1 MTAGRGGGPGVENE
15 QIGNYRIQNL
25 LQTGQSSQVF
35 EVVEVTSLRHFAM
48 KILLPEKAKEAD
60 HRRLLFYEAS
70 VGQKLA
76 HPNIIKILHINR
88 DPKLPYFVME
98 FFPSGSLRT
107 RLQLKQQDFIR
118 QHVEKIFK
126 QAATGLAYMNASH
139 YVHRDIKPANI
150 LVNGLGDVRIIDFA
164 IAYRPP
170 TGLAKLFTRKK
181 TAMGTRSYM
190 SPEQI
195 RGQILDGRADIYSFG
210 ATCYEV
216 LTGRPPF
223 RGMSNQDLLAK
234 HIKEKPATP
243 RQYNP
248 DITEDFAALILRML
262 EKKREDRP
270 RDFHDVLM
278 QMRNLRILKGQP
290 ARQAGEG

>member
-1 MTAGRGGGPGVENE
+1 VGVENE

-25 LQTGQSSQVF
+25 LQTGQSSQVY
-35 EVVEVTSLRHFAM
+35 EVVEVTSLRHFAI
-48 KILLPEKAKEAD
+48 KILLPEKAREAEQ
-60 HRRLLFYEAS
+60 RRLLFYEAA
-70 VGQKLA
+70 VGKKLA
-76 HPNIIKILHINR
+76 HPNIIKILHINK
-88 DPKLPYFVME
+88 DPNLPYFVME

-107 RLQLKQQDFIR
+107 RLQQKQHDFIR
-118 QHVEKIFK
+118 QYVDKIFK
-126 QAATGLAYMNASH
+126 QAATGLAYMNASG

-150 LVNGLGDVRIIDFA
+150 LVNGLGEVRIIDFA

-170 TGLAKLFTRKK
+170 KGVARWFARKQR
-181 TAMGTRSYM
+181 AMGTRSYM

-195 RGQILDGRADIYSFG
+195 RGLVLDGRADVYSFG

-223 RGMSNQDLLAK
+223 RGRDSQDLLEK
-234 HIKEKPATP
+234 HIKDKPVNP
-243 RQYNP
+243 RTHNP

-278 QMRNLRILKGQP
+278 QMRNMNILKGQP
-290 ARQAGEG
+290 GRRAAEG